1 LVSTTPQYHILPSL
15 FTIPGQSSSSHV
27 ECPGQV
33 FVFVDR
39 LTAAAGDEIVIG
51 IKVEAVLAAAVIAVA
66 AYTLLRVRTLREIRI
81 TTLRE
86 TPSMSLDKISLMP
99 VFYLVESRALDA

>member
-1 LVSTTPQYHILPSL
+1 MVSITPQHHTLPSL
-15 FTIPGQSSSSHV
+15 FAIPGQSSSSHV
-27 ECPGQV
+27 ERPSQI
-33 FVFVDR
+33 FVFIDR

-66 AYTLLRVRTLREIRI
+66 AYALLRVRALKEIRI

-86 TPSMSLDKISLMP
+86 TPSMSLDKFSLMP
-99 VFYLVESRALDA
+99 LFYLVESCALGA